1 LQHDAVVV
9 IRDLH
14 PRDART
20 SRVPWLVR
28 GLRTI
33 DRVKGGNRVYAT
45 AFQLFGD
52 GSQPHTYTAELEPAF
67 FRAIRLPNGTFKTTS
82 ASRLCDLNRLVEQH
96 LPVRRP
102 LKIKDVAVSSGVSTA
117 EWSEQLRDRGMEHRM
132 TATDLTISA
141 LLVSITD
148 QLRILFDSKGA
159 ILQIDMAGY
168 PVYPRLSHRI
178 DRLLMGLPSRLAGQF
193 AARQLATCMQPRA
206 DAGPSVVQQLELVTP
221 RLRELGIE
229 VKEED
234 LSDTHTFEE
243 HWDVIRAANILNR
256 AYFAPDVLCQM
267 LGGLVASLEVG
278 GILAVCRTEFDGS
291 NHGSVWG
298 LQPDRS
304 LELLGRVGRGSEI
317 EDLVRGRSFAL

>member
-1 LQHDAVVV
+1 M

-14 PRDART
+14 TRGAGT
-20 SRVPWLVR
+20 LRVPWLVR

-33 DRVKGGNRVYAT
+33 DRIKAGNRVYAT

-52 GSQPHTYTAELEPAF
+52 GSRPPTYTAELEPAF
-67 FRAIRLPNGTFKTTS
+67 FRAIRLTNGTFKTTS
-82 ASRLCDLNRLVEQH
+82 AARLSDLSRLVEQH

-102 LKIKDVAVSSGVSTA
+102 LSIKDVAVSSGVSTA
-117 EWSEQLRDRGMEHRM
+117 EWSEQLRDRGIDHRM

-168 PVYPRLSHRI
+168 PVYPRLSRRLN
-178 DRLLMGLPSRLAGQF
+178 RLLVGLPSRLAGRF
-193 AARQLATCMQPRA
+193 AARQLARCMHPRA
-206 DAGPSVVQQLELVTP
+206 DATPSVIQQLELVTP

-234 LSDTHTFEE
+234 LSHPPTSEE
-243 HWDVIRAANILNR
+243 RWDVIRAANILNR
-256 AYFAPDVLCQM
+256 AYFAPGVLCQM
-267 LGGLVASLEVG
+267 LEGLMASLEVG
-278 GILAVCRTEFDGS
+278 GVLAVCRTEFDGS
-291 NHGSVWG
+291 NHGSVWR

-317 EDLVRGRSFAL
+317 EDLVRERSFAL